1 MHASGAYM
9 SDESPRKAQVAG
21 SASGTVTI
29 ELDGHDLTRLSA
41 ARKTELMSFAIDT
54 RSVDAALFAALI
66 AAREVRGDAFLLGL
80 SHDQL
85 AGLYRRHF
93 SLDAPFPPLSV
104 TIDSQEH
111 ASFVVALKALLL
123 AHVPESVDAAD
134 ADCLA
139 AIIAHACLRPD
150 HLWRDLGLTGR
161 DDVTAML
168 ERYFPALVAR
178 NTENLRWKKFLAR
191 ELALSQGLEPRP
203 APGCP
208 GCEDFGFCFGG
219 GN

>member
-9 SDESPRKAQVAG
+9 SDESPRRTQVTVFPR
-21 SASGTVTI
+21 GTVTADSDD
-29 ELDGHDLTRLSA
+29 LDLTRLSA
-41 ARKTELMSFAIDT
+41 ARKTELMSRAIDIH
-54 RSVDAALFAALI
+54 SVDAQLFAALI
-66 AAREVRGDAFLLGL
+66 AAREVRDEVGLLGL
-80 SHDQL
+80 SRDRMN
-85 AGLYRRHF
+85 GLYRRHF
-93 SLDAPFPPLSV
+93 SLDTGSPIPPL

-111 ASFVVALKALLL
+111 VIFVAALEALLL
-123 AHVPESVDAAD
+123 AHVSESVDKAD

-168 ERYFPALVAR
+168 ERYFPALIAG
-178 NTENLRWKKFLAR
+178 NTEGLRWKKFLAR
-191 ELALSQGLEPRP
+191 ELAVSQGLEPGP

-219 GN
+219 GS